1 MTLTI
6 KSLYDAMP
14 PELQR
19 KTSLHTLRLT
29 VEKYNATPNPL
40 REAARYA
47 MQRMETIRETNPE
60 IALDDDIERVRRALD
75 SENAGGMARELAAQK
90 PESTTDLNG

>member
-1 MTLTI
+1 MISI
-6 KSLYDAMP
+6 KSLLDAMP

-19 KTSLHTLRLT
+19 KSSLHTLRLT
-29 VEKYNATPNPL
+29 VEKYNATPDPL

-60 IALDDDIERVRRALD
+60 IALDDDIERLRTALD
-75 SENAGGMARELAAQK
+75 SANDERMHHYQRGRTSITGLRLKLE
-90 PESTTDLNG
+90 

>member
-1 MTLTI
+1 MISI
-6 KSLYDAMP
+6 KSLLDAMP

-19 KTSLHTLRLT
+19 KSSLHTLRLT
-29 VEKYNATPNPL
+29 VEKYNATPDPL

-60 IALDDDIERVRRALD
+60 IALDDDIERLRTALD
-75 SENAGGMARELAAQK
+75 SANDERMHHYQRGRTSITGLML
-90 PESTTDLNG
+90 

>member
-1 MTLTI
+1 MIDI
-6 KSLYDAMP
+6 KSLYEAMP

-19 KTSLHTLRLT
+19 KTSIHTLRLT
-29 VEKYNATPNPL
+29 VEKYNATLDPL

-60 IALDDDIERVRRALD
+60 IALDEDIERVRRALD
-75 SENAGGMARELAAQK
+75 SENAKYAGDPPTET
-90 PESTTDLNG
+90 STEANQ